1 MATEHDISGD
11 AEWIRPE
18 VPGVPPAVVMLLEH
32 AIDFAGLFPPAKQTM
47 SEAVTTYAKALQH
60 PDAWMLERFV
70 LKASELNEFEQLAKP
85 HLPRSEQDEPWPLSV
100 LVRHD
105 PEGLAEDVEAL
116 EQFNDRHADPSQGFA
131 IADVVEIKGD
141 SPASI
146 EAALNQMPDEVFP
159 FFELDWRGDIRG
171 SLATIVGGD
180 AGAKLRTGGL
190 VADDFPTLEATAK
203 FLLDVA
209 SAEVPLKGTAGMH
222 WPLRAPSDVVDGA
235 SAHGFLNFLTAAAV
249 AHLRD
254 CDDADLLPILQA
266 SADDF
271 EFTGTLVR
279 VDDWELE
286 DFEIAE
292 ARQRFVISWG
302 CCSFDDPRSGLR
314 KIGLMPKEK

>member
-1 MATEHDISGD
+1 MATEHDIDGD
-11 AEWIRPE
+11 TEWRPPE
-18 VPGVPPAVVMLLEH
+18 IPGVPPAAVMLLEH
-32 AIDFAGLFPPAKQTM
+32 TIDFAGLFPPAKQTM
-47 SEAVTTYAKALQH
+47 SEAVETYAKARAH

-70 LKASELNEFEQLAKP
+70 LKATELKAFEESALP
-85 HLPRSEQDEPWPLSV
+85 HLPRAEEEEPWPLSV

-105 PEGLAEDVEAL
+105 ADGLAADVEAL
-116 EQFNDRHADPSQGFA
+116 EQFNDRHVDPSEGFA

-146 EAALNQMPDEVFP
+146 EAALNHMPDEVFP

-171 SLATIVGGD
+171 TLATIVGGD
-180 AGAKLRTGGL
+180 AGVKLRTGGL
-190 VADDFPTLEATAK
+190 AAEDFPTLEATAK
-203 FLLDVA
+203 FLLDAA

-222 WPLRAPSDVVDGA
+222 WPLRALSDVVEGA
-235 SAHGFLNFLTAAAV
+235 TAHGFLNFLTAAAV
-249 AHLRD
+249 AHLRE
-254 CDDADLLPILQA
+254 CDDSDLIPILQA
-266 SADDF
+266 SAGDF
-271 EFTGTLVR
+271 EFSGTLVR

-314 KIGLMPKEK
+314 KLGLMPEEK